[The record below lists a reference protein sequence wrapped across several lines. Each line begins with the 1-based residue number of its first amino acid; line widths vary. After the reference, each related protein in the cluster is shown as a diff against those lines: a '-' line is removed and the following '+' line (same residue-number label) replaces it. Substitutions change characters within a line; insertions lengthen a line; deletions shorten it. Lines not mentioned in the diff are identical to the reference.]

1 MSLTGGNSTTNKNT
15 PEIIMYSYTQTIQ
28 AGDKVVDPTDGN
40 WRTITRVDGDDV
52 YTSDGGTMHIDEL
65 EDVETTDWVQ

>member
-1 MSLTGGNSTTNKNT
+1 
-15 PEIIMYSYTQTIQ
+15 MYSYTQTIQ